1 MFMRRLKAGKLLT
14 ILAYPLFLTAILLA
28 GFIFRSQLLD
38 IFSTPEQ
45 LKSWIRASGI
55 LAPLAF
61 VAAQA
66 FQVIVFFIPGEVPQ
80 IAGGYLFGVWS
91 GSALSALGILLGSTV
106 SFLLSRFLGVPFVYA
121 LFPPGQVDRVRRV
134 SGSSR
139 AKMTFFLFFLIPGIP
154 KDILCYV
161 AGLTPIRLPI
171 FLLLST
177 LGRLPGILG
186 SALMGDAA
194 AEQRW
199 ILAGLLFAGSA
210 LLFILGFAL
219 RTRIQEL
226 LERISAGRR

>member
-1 MFMRRLKAGKLLT
+1 MRSPKAVKTL
-14 ILAYPLFLTAILLA
+14 IVVAYPLLITGILLV
-28 GFIFRSQLLD
+28 GFVFRAQLLD

-45 LKSWIRASGI
+45 LKSWIRGSGI

-61 VAAQA
+61 LAAQA

-80 IAGGYLFGVWS
+80 IAGGYLFGVWV
-91 GSALSALGILLGSTV
+91 GSLLSALGIFLGSTV
-106 SFLLSRFLGVPFVYA
+106 SFLLSRLLGVPFVYA
-121 LFPPGQVDRVRRV
+121 LFPAGQVNRVRHV
-134 SGSSR
+134 SGSPR

-194 AEQRW
+194 ADRRW
-199 ILAGLLFAGSA
+199 LLAGLLFTASA
-210 LLFILGFAL
+210 LLFLLGFVFRNRLQA
-219 RTRIQEL
+219 L
-226 LERISAGRR
+226 LERISGRRS

>member
-1 MFMRRLKAGKLLT
+1 MLGRKAGR
-14 ILAYPLFLTAILLA
+14 ILAVFGYPLLITAILLV
-28 GFIFRSQLLD
+28 GFVFRAQLLD

-61 VAAQA
+61 LVAQA

-80 IAGGYLFGVWS
+80 IAGGYLFGVWL
-91 GSALSALGILLGSTV
+91 GSLLSTLGILLGSTV

-121 LFPPGQVDRVRRV
+121 LFPPGQVNRARHV
-134 SGSSR
+134 SGSPR
-139 AKMTFFLFFLIPGIP
+139 AKMSFFLLFLIPGIP

-161 AGLTPIRLPI
+161 AGLTPMRLPI
-171 FLLLST
+171 FLLIST

-194 AEQRW
+194 AEKRW
-199 ILAGLLFAGSA
+199 LLAGLLFSA
-210 LLFILGFAL
+210 SVLLFLLGFIF
-219 RTRIQEL
+219 RERIQTL
-226 LERISAGRR
+226 MERISARRR